1 MLKRK
6 VREIAS
12 RASQLHKSP
21 FYRSIAWVAG
31 GTAAAQ
37 AITVLTTPMVTR
49 LYTPADYGVFAVCT
63 AILGVVQPLATLT
76 YAMAIPLAD
85 NGALAR
91 NLLKLCLAITLTTSL
106 LMGLVTF
113 LLGDFIAAYFGI
125 PHVVPYLW
133 ILPVCLFGAGCYESL
148 SSWAVREKRFR
159 LISATQVSQ
168 GVTSAIVKIGLGLL
182 SVQPLGL
189 LLGLLA
195 SNSAGST
202 SLIRKLLQEEPELM
216 KRFSWSEMTA
226 AARRFRDFPLYRS
239 WSRLILGLNARLP
252 VFLIAAAF
260 DPVAAGLF
268 GLASSM
274 VDLPMSLVGNSVSKV
289 FYAEIARFG
298 KGRPDKILAL
308 SLSIMKKM
316 SALGILAAAALMV
329 AGPWMFAVVFGAEWS
344 EAGVYARWL
353 SVGVMLRFVAAPVM
367 HCLDVLEMQGAQL
380 FINITRTVTIVAAFL
395 LARSWEFPP
404 VHTIGLYAIVLA
416 LFYASV
422 IVWVL
427 WLLRARVADMERETC

>member
-1 MLKRK
+1 MPKRI
-6 VREIAS
+6 VREIAA

-21 FYRSIAWVAG
+21 FYRSVAWVAG

-37 AITVLTTPMVTR
+37 AITVLSTPVVTR

-63 AILGVVQPLATLT
+63 AILGVIQPLATLT

-106 LMGLVTF
+106 LMALVT
-113 LLGDFIAAYFGI
+113 LLFGEYIAAYFGI
-125 PHVVPYLW
+125 PLVEPYLW

-168 GVTSAIVKIGLGLL
+168 GVTSAAVKIGLGLIG
-182 SVQPLGL
+182 VQPLGL

-195 SNSAGST
+195 SNSAGSS
-202 SLIRKLLQEEPELM
+202 SLFRKLLQEEPEVM
-216 KRFSWSEMTA
+216 KRFSWNEVAA

-239 WSRLILGLNARLP
+239 WSRLILGFNVRLP

-260 DPVAAGLF
+260 DPVVAGLF
-268 GLASSM
+268 GLANSM
-274 VDLPMSLVGNSVSKV
+274 VDLPMTLVGNSVSKV
-289 FYAEIARFG
+289 FYSEIARYG

-316 SALGILAAAALMV
+316 SALGILAAAALMI
-329 AGPWMFAVVFGAEWS
+329 AGPWMFALVFGVEWS

-353 SVGVMLRFVAAPVM
+353 SIGIMLRFVAAPVM
-367 HCLDVLEMQGAQL
+367 HCLDVLEMQRTQL
-380 FINITRTVTIVAAFL
+380 VINIARTATIVAAFL
-395 LARSWEFPP
+395 LARFWGYSP

-422 IVWVL
+422 IVGVV
-427 WLLRARVADMERETC
+427 WLLKRRVVLMEQET